1 MIFACGKRLLFW
13 LGTASLAVL
22 PIAARA
28 QSPAD
33 TSAQTDLPTITY
45 RRVFKGSKPE
55 FVEVTVRQD
64 GVAKADIRQLD
75 DAPAP
80 QEFALGAPIRSKI
93 FDLAGQLHNF
103 KGLDLDVHRKIAFL
117 GEKTFHW
124 QRGAENNETQF
135 NYTLD
140 AKATQLQNIFEN
152 IAQQQEQ
159 LAALDEAARYDRLG
173 VNDAL
178 TSFQNDLDQHQLPE
192 PEKFLPV
199 LDRIAD
205 DNRLIEVARQR
216 ARSLAARIRVGQ
228 QQ

>member
-1 MIFACGKRLLFW
+1 MIAACGKRLVFL
-13 LGTASLAVL
+13 LAVASLTVL
-22 PIAARA
+22 PLAARA
-28 QSPAD
+28 QSPSD
-33 TSAQTDLPTITY
+33 SAPQSDLPTITY

-55 FVEVTVRQD
+55 FMEVTVRQD

-75 DAPAP
+75 EPAAP
-80 QEFALGAPIRSKI
+80 QEFELGAPLRSKI

-124 QRGAENNETQF
+124 QRGAENNETQY

-140 AKATQLQNIFEN
+140 TKATQLQNIFEN

-159 LAALDEAARYDRLG
+159 LSALDEVARYDRLG

-178 TSFQNDLDQHQLPE
+178 MSFQNDLDQHQLPE
-192 PEKFLPV
+192 PEKFLSV
-199 LDRIAD
+199 LDRIAA